1 MNTLTKA
8 IFIFFTIV
16 LVSACKQD
24 NSYYMCYLTAN
35 DAQYITLMKELSIA
49 KAGIGFASN
58 AAILENFVLALLPF
72 TLVLA
77 FYMVKTKDNYSMV
90 ANLIIGCIFIIILKL
105 AGANFLNTNQSY
117 TKDAI
122 KVENK
127 LVELKKPDSDVLHI
141 CKSPSESE
149 FTITNESKSYY
160 KMNPNQLN

>member
-1 MNTLTKA
+1 MNTLTKS
-8 IFIFFTIV
+8 ILLLLTIV

-35 DAQYITLMKELSIA
+35 DGQYITLMKELSIA

-58 AAILENFVLALLPF
+58 AAILENFVLALLLF
-72 TLVLA
+72 ALVVT

-141 CKSPSESE
+141 CKSPSE